1 MHPIGK
7 IIIGVILVIAAV
19 YYIYD
24 EPLNELYGLNTRRN
38 IINIIDGIVPI
49 LVVLVGLFMIWLEMD
64 ELRIEKELKTEEKRV
79 TRKRK
84 R

>member
-7 IIIGVILVIAAV
+7 IIIGVILVLGAV
-19 YYIYD
+19 YYILKD
-24 EPLNELYGLNTRRN
+24 PLGLNPLRDLK
-38 IINIIDGIVPI
+38 IVINGIVPI
-49 LVVLVGLFMIWLEMD
+49 LVALVGLFMIWLEMD
-64 ELRIEKELKTEEKRV
+64 ELRIERELKTEEKKV